1 MLHSTRTVFTSPGF
15 LFFMTGNILL
25 MVSFDGLSL
34 SAFRYIEFYFRVP
47 IYMVAFV
54 IGEFAFCNNRFCF
67 ISTPHI
73 S

>member
-1 MLHSTRTVFTSPGF
+1 MLHSTHTVFTSPGF
-15 LFFMTGNILL
+15 LLFMTGNILL

-54 IGEFAFCNNRFCF
+54 IGESAYCNLKVCF
-67 ISTPHI
+67 IS
-73 S
+73 